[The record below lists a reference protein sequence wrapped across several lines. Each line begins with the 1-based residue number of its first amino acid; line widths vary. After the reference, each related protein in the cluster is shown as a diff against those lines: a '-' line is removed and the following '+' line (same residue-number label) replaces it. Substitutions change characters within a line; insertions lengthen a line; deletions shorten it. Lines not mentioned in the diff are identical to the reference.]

1 MAIGEQ
7 GNFDQGDQNAG
18 KQGNQGN
25 QEELYVRVQAETG
38 GKGPFSGGASST
50 VKGLLNNLEIEQTQ
64 GTPRTRPDAQP
75 EPRTRS
81 DAQPEARTR
90 PDAQQAGQ
98 GGERDV
104 VGPNGSKIHLSSKFP
119 DGKERPTEITE
130 PDGVRHAYRWQ
141 EVGGKIICTAIA
153 DLSPQGQMTATGRL
167 MQDQKTWK
175 LKAGN
180 YPEIPVEGALTV
192 DTNGVH
198 RFKETATGNTFTRNP
213 DGSATY
219 KDSSGRDIPGH
230 PLVRGPKTYDP
241 SGGMRPKK

>member
-7 GNFDQGDQNAG
+7 GNFEQGDQNAG
-18 KQGNQGN
+18 KQQGNQGN
-25 QEELYVRVQAETG
+25 QEGLYVRVQAEG
-38 GKGPFSGGASST
+38 GKGPFSGGASPT

-64 GTPRTRPDAQP
+64 GTPRTRQDAQP
-75 EPRTRS
+75 EARTRP

-104 VGPNGSKIHLSSKFP
+104 VGKNGSKVHFSSKFP
-119 DGKERPTEITE
+119 DGQERPTEITE
-130 PDGVRHAYRWQ
+130 PDGVRHAYNWKD
-141 EVGGKIICTAIA
+141 VNGKIMIVAAA
-153 DLSPQGQMTATGRL
+153 DMTPQGQMAVKSWLT
-167 MQDQKTWK
+167 QDQKTWK
-175 LKAGN
+175 VQVGN
-180 YPEIPVEGALTV
+180 YAPISAEGTLTV
-192 DTNGVH
+192 DANGVH
-198 RFKETATGNTFTRNP
+198 RFRETNGNTFTRNP

-230 PLVRGPKTYDP
+230 PLVRGPKVYDP